1 MGTFTAALFAEI
13 GMSPAARTQKSNRR
27 IRQPALYACLMLLL
41 TATAF
46 GQTPQNTWPDTESRL
61 KTLLS
66 GDPEQKR
73 TALAEIRNIRS
84 EAASR
89 LAIPAL
95 SDGDEMVR
103 ATAASSVIFLPEAE
117 ARQVL
122 LPLLDDKMP
131 FVRREAAYAL
141 GRVGDWGA
149 TKRLI
154 RLLEQDRDPEVRSA
168 AAVALG
174 NIGDYSAIGSLVRIL
189 SKKPGEGDDEF
200 LRRSSARAI
209 GQVFDL
215 FFDGSTYTVTPQNFL
230 PPKFK
235 DTATLERPDEL
246 YRSIDL
252 KAAFN
257 TLSQVLQNQK
267 EAEDTRREA
276 AFALGAIRQPA
287 ATAIL
292 RSHLNSPD
300 PYLAEICKEALLKI
314 ENGQ

>member
-1 MGTFTAALFAEI
+1 
-13 GMSPAARTQKSNRR
+13 MSPAARMQKSNRR

-73 TALAEIRNIRS
+73 TALVEIRNIRT

-89 LAIPAL
+89 LAVPAL

-117 ARQVL
+117 AGQVL

-154 RLLEQDRDPEVRSA
+154 RLLEHDRDPEVRSA
-168 AAVALG
+168 AVIALG
-174 NIGDYSAIGSLVRIL
+174 NVGDYSAIGSLVRIL
-189 SKKPGEGDDEF
+189 SKKPGENDEF

-209 GQVFDL
+209 GQMFDL

-235 DTATLERPDEL
+235 DTATLVRTNEL

-252 KAAFN
+252 KAAII

-276 AFALGAIRQPA
+276 AFALGAIRQSS